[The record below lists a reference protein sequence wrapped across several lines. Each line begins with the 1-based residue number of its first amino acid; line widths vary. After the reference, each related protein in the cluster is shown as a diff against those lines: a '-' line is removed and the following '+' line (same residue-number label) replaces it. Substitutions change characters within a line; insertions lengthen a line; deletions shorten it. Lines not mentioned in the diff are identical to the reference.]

1 MCVAVSIL
9 HTNVWA
15 VAPSH
20 SIAAHTHAIARA
32 STGAPVA
39 VANALHAEEG
49 ALNGTEAR
57 PGTLRTSS
65 TAIPCDLEQKKW
77 TWRETGSG
85 LGKA

>member
-15 VAPSH
+15 VASSH
-20 SIAAHTHAIARA
+20 SIAAHTHVIARA
-32 STGAPVA
+32 STSAPVA
-39 VANALHAEEG
+39 VVNALHAEEG

>member
-1 MCVAVSIL
+1 MAVLDL
-9 HTNVWA
+9 HTNMWA

-20 SIAAHTHAIARA
+20 SIAAHTHVIARA
-32 STGAPVA
+32 STSTPVA
-39 VANALHAEEG
+39 VVNALHAEEG